1 MMGDLK
7 YGDFEFPSD
16 RGFSGS
22 AGKSEVK
29 GYMRGGR
36 VGTGARDSGKGAVQ
50 NKSGRAN
57 YAKSKAKPSVG
68 AMQGGHM
75 KKAKGG
81 PVGRGAKNVG
91 KGGAKQKMPATVKA
105 RGGTVGVTTE
115 KGPTSRRVK
124 STMTA
129 AAQGGSVHD
138 NLMAHGKRMGYAQGG
153 YAKAKDTSDEF
164 TMKSKPQ
171 DTMDSGT
178 YPPQSSNQAE
188 KEAGGRKR
196 TKPKFATGGQVTD
209 KEMQR
214 AQRTKPRRARPNPD
228 HTKGK
233 GKTKKGMPKNVKAR
247 GGLAQY
253 AEGGGVSAKDVPGS
267 GGARRA
273 ADAIE
278 ARQRRIN
285 STVNEAVRS
294 QNRGPASQ
302 RPKRQTQD
310 KPPVKKKPPGRIH
323 REDEDGVPTFTDVP
337 KYAGTKRRM
346 SGGRVH
352 RAKGGGVKK

>member
-1 MMGDLK
+1 MGDLK

-164 TMKSKPQ
+164 TMKSKPM

-196 TKPKFATGGQVTD
+196 TKPKFKTGGKVR
-209 KEMQR
+209 KG
-214 AQRTKPRRARPNPD
+214 PRNPD

-233 GKTKKGMPKNVKAR
+233 GKSMAGMPKGSKKHRSRGVMAK
-247 GGLAQY
+247 GGLAEY
-253 AEGGGVSAKDVPGS
+253 AEGGDVSAKDVPGS

-285 STVNEAVRS
+285 STVNEAMRS

-323 REDEDGVPTFTDVP
+323 HEDEDGVPTFTDVP